1 MKKQTGRAVAELCG
15 AVVGAGFASGREIA
29 AFFARFGVWS
39 WAGVLAAGGVMGWI
53 CLGLLRC
60 PGVAGM
66 PVYWLGG
73 WREWLWRGMF
83 TALLMATGG
92 AMLAGGGEIAALM
105 LPLRWARI
113 IGLAVTM
120 LLGWHLAGRERGSL
134 TDVSRGLLL
143 CLLGVVVAGL
153 FLPARRAVRVT
164 PAGGAEGVLLG
175 LCYGGFNVALAA
187 PVVSAWGKRLPEG
200 EKRRCA
206 CGLAAVLTV
215 LLACGNGVLL
225 KHTALADE
233 QLPFVMLLSPW
244 GKWGYML
251 AAGALY
257 LAALTT
263 LAACVKGLA
272 ALLGR
277 RLPLGVI
284 AMAALSLGGLE
295 EIVGVAYPLLG
306 GGCFLLLLWA
316 RWVNGTKT

>member
-1 MKKQTGRAVAELCG
+1 MKKQTGHAVAELCG
-15 AVVGAGFASGREIA
+15 AVVGAGFASGREIS

-39 WAGVLAAGGVMGWI
+39 WAGVLTAGGVMGWI
-53 CLGLLRC
+53 CLGLLRR

-66 PVYWLGG
+66 PYVWQGR
-73 WREWLWRGMF
+73 WQARLWRGMF
-83 TALLMATGG
+83 TALLVSTGG

-120 LLGWHLAGRERGSL
+120 LLGWHLAGGESKSL
-134 TDVSRGLLL
+134 TGVSRGLIL
-143 CLLGVVVAGL
+143 CLLGVVLAGL

-164 PAGGAEGVLLG
+164 PTGGPEGIALG

-187 PVVSAWGKRLPEG
+187 PVVAAWGKRLPEG

-206 CGLAAVLTV
+206 CGLAAVLTA

-263 LAACVKGLA
+263 LVACVKGLA

-277 RLPLGVI
+277 RLPLSMI

-316 RWVNGTKT
+316 RRANGTKT

>member
-1 MKKQTGRAVAELCG
+1 MKKQTGHAVAELCG
-15 AVVGAGFASGREIA
+15 AVVGAGFASGREIS

-39 WAGVLAAGGVMGWI
+39 WAGVLTAGGVMGWI
-53 CLGLLRC
+53 CLGLLRR

-66 PVYWLGG
+66 PYVWQRR
-73 WREWLWRGMF
+73 WQARLWRGMF
-83 TALLMATGG
+83 TALLVSTGG
-92 AMLAGGGEIAALM
+92 AMLAGGGEITALM
-105 LPLRWARI
+105 LPLRWARVL
-113 IGLAVTM
+113 GLAATM
-120 LLGWHLAGRERGSL
+120 VLGWLLAGGESKSL
-134 TDVSRGLLL
+134 TGVSRGLIL
-143 CLLGVVVAGL
+143 CLLGVVLAGL

-164 PAGGAEGVLLG
+164 PTGGPEGIALG

-187 PVVSAWGKRLPEG
+187 PVVAAWGKRLPEG

-206 CGLAAVLTV
+206 CGLAAVLTA

-244 GKWGYML
+244 GRYGYLL

-263 LAACVKGLA
+263 LVACVKGLV

-277 RLPLGVI
+277 WVPLGMI

-316 RWVNGTKT
+316 RRANGTKT